1 MDPITALLIL
11 VCVIV
16 GGLLAS
22 LGVHM
27 IPVGGAPAAMGT
39 ATGIATGT
47 VQLMFGAAL
56 TGLFTASTVATFFP
70 TPKPDE
76 IVGIPLILV
85 ALSGAVGAML
95 MLSFTMLFA
104 NMLYVFGAGVVP
116 VSGRVEVD
124 PITKEPQA
132 PYKTPQTDGH
142 GVPNVSYIS
151 GWIGAFLG
159 GFGGALMYFVLKNY
173 AFPAYLFPELRA
185 VDAETVSAAA
195 AGIAAAGI
203 FVANAILSAYNIGG
217 TIEGFHDPKFKR
229 LPKALIS
236 CAVVSALCGLCVII
250 ASWGLMGGG
259 A

>member
-1 MDPITALLIL
+1 MDPIAALIL

-56 TGLFTASTVATFFP
+56 TGLFTASTVATFFE
-70 TPKPDE
+70 TPS
-76 IVGIPLILV
+76 PLALFLV

-95 MLSFTMLFA
+95 MLSITMFFA
-104 NMLYVFGAGVVP
+104 NTLYVFGAGVVP

-124 PITKEPQA
+124 PITKEPQT

-151 GWIGAFLG
+151 GWIGAFLE
-159 GFGGALMYFVLKNY
+159 A
-173 AFPAYLFPELRA
+173 
-185 VDAETVSAAA
+185 SAA
-195 AGIAAAGI
+195 
-203 FVANAILSAYNIGG
+203 LSC
-217 TIEGFHDPKFKR
+217 
-229 LPKALIS
+229 IS
-236 CAVVSALCGLCVII
+236 C
-250 ASWGLMGGG
+250 
-259 A
+259 

>member
-1 MDPITALLIL
+1 MDPIAALLIL
-11 VCVIV
+11 VCVVV

-56 TGLFTASTVATFFP
+56 TGLFTASTVATFFE
-70 TPKPDE
+70 TPS
-76 IVGIPLILV
+76 PLALVLV

-159 GFGGALMYFVLKNY
+159 GFGGALMYFVLKYY
-173 AFPAYLFPELRA
+173 AFPASLFAELGA
-185 VDAETVSAAA
+185 DAEMVSAAA

-259 A
+259 V

>member
-1 MDPITALLIL
+1 MDPIAALLIL

-56 TGLFTASTVATFFP
+56 TGLFTASTVATFFE
-70 TPKPDE
+70 TPS
-76 IVGIPLILV
+76 PLALVLV

-124 PITKEPQA
+124 PITKEPQT

-159 GFGGALMYFVLKNY
+159 GFGGALMY
-173 AFPAYLFPELRA
+173 
-185 VDAETVSAAA
+185 
-195 AGIAAAGI
+195 
-203 FVANAILSAYNIGG
+203 
-217 TIEGFHDPKFKR
+217 
-229 LPKALIS
+229 S
-236 CAVVSALCGLCVII
+236 C
-250 ASWGLMGGG
+250 
-259 A
+259 

>member
-1 MDPITALLIL
+1 MDPIAALLIL

-56 TGLFTASTVATFFP
+56 TGLFTASTVATFFE
-70 TPKPDE
+70 TPS
-76 IVGIPLILV
+76 PLALVLV

-151 GWIGAFLG
+151 GWFGAFLG
-159 GFGGALMYFVLKNY
+159 GFGGALMYFVLKYY
-173 AFPAYLFPELRA
+173 AFPASLFAELGTA
-185 VDAETVSAAA
+185 DAEMVSAAA

-259 A
+259 V

>member
-1 MDPITALLIL
+1 MDPIAALLIL
-11 VCVIV
+11 VCVVV

-56 TGLFTASTVATFFP
+56 TGLFTASTVATFFE
-70 TPKPDE
+70 TPS
-76 IVGIPLILV
+76 PLALVLV

-95 MLSFTMLFA
+95 MMSFTMLFA

-142 GVPNVSYIS
+142 GVPNVSFIS

-159 GFGGALMYFVLKNY
+159 GFGGALMYFVLKYY
-173 AFPAYLFPELRA
+173 AFPAPLFAELGA
-185 VDAETVSAAA
+185 VDAEMVSAAA

-236 CAVVSALCGLCVII
+236 CAVVSALCGLCVVI

-259 A
+259 V

>member
-1 MDPITALLIL
+1 MDPIAALLIL

-56 TGLFTASTVATFFP
+56 TGLFTASTVATFFE
-70 TPKPDE
+70 TPS
-76 IVGIPLILV
+76 PLALVLV

-142 GVPNVSYIS
+142 GVPNVSFIS

-159 GFGGALMYFVLKNY
+159 GFGGALMYFVLKYY
-173 AFPAYLFPELRA
+173 AFPASLFAELGA
-185 VDAETVSAAA
+185 VDAEMVSAAA

-236 CAVVSALCGLCVII
+236 CAVVSALCGLCVVI

-259 A
+259 V